1 MTKKFFIQTWGC
13 QMNDHDGEKLTGLM
27 LRDGYKEVRSSKE
40 ADIVLL
46 NTCSIREKAVHK
58 VFSELGRLKKEKLQ
72 RPLTIGVTGCLAQQE
87 QAHLFT
93 RAPQIDFVLGTMA
106 LGKLPEVLAQAQIDG
121 ERGMDVGEYPDNH
134 LFPTEMAKRKPTAK
148 ALVTIIE
155 GCNHACTYCIVPRTR
170 GIERSRPFQS
180 IVDEV
185 KRLVDEGY
193 CEIELLGQN
202 VNSFQGGCNFTEL
215 LQKVSA
221 VNGLE
226 WLRFTT
232 SHPMNFTKELACEIV
247 SNPKITPFLHLPVQ
261 SGSNAVLKRMLREY
275 TIEEY
280 LERLAYL
287 GSGRSSLCLSTDFIV
302 GFPGES
308 ESDFQKTLE
317 LLDQVQFETSFSFI
331 YSLRPGTAAVRLKDD
346 LPAEVKQERLMRLQ
360 SRQAHWTLLDNQNMI
375 GKTVDARIENP
386 ILNDEGFWIART
398 GSSKTLHLQGKVGR
412 RPQMGQLISARI
424 HGASPHFLA
433 AELV

>member
-1 MTKKFFIQTWGC
+1 
-13 QMNDHDGEKLTGLM
+13 MNDHDGEKLTGVM
-27 LRDGYKEVRSSKE
+27 VQEGYVEVNSSKE
-40 ADIVLL
+40 ADVVIL

-87 QAHLFT
+87 QSHLFT

-106 LGKLPEVLAQAQIDG
+106 LEKLPHILSQAQIKG
-121 ERGMDVGEYPDNH
+121 EKGIDVEHYPDNH
-134 LFPTEMAKRKPTAK
+134 LFPTEIAKRKPTAK

-170 GIERSRPFQS
+170 GIERSRPYQS
-180 IVDEV
+180 IIDEV
-185 KRLVDEGY
+185 IRLIDQGY
-193 CEIELLGQN
+193 REIELLGQN
-202 VNSFQGGCNFTEL
+202 VNSYAGGCNFTEL
-215 LQKVSA
+215 LRRVSA
-221 VNGLE
+221 LKGLE

-232 SHPMNFTKELACEIV
+232 SHPMNFTKELAHEIV
-247 SNPKITPFLHLPVQ
+247 TNPRIAPFLHLPVQ

-280 LERLAYL
+280 LERLDYL
-287 GSGRSSLCLSTDFIV
+287 GSSRSSICLSTDFIV
-302 GFPGES
+302 GFPGET
-308 ESDFQKTLE
+308 ESDFQQTLD
-317 LLDQVQFETSFSFI
+317 LLDYVQFESSFSFI

-346 LPAEVKQERLMRLQ
+346 LPAEVKQERLVRLQ

-375 GKTVDARIENP
+375 GKVVDARIENP
-386 ILNDEGFWIART
+386 ILNENGFWVGRM
-398 GSSKTLHLQGKVGR
+398 GSSKTLHLKEKVGYI
-412 RPQMGQLISARI
+412 PQMGELVSARI
-424 HGASPHFLA
+424 TAASPHFLG